1 MWILALA
8 ALPLTASLRAAD
20 LPATV
25 DFGRDI
31 KPILSNTCFKCHGP
45 DAAQRKGGT
54 KDHRLR
60 LDTEEGAY
68 ANYDGVVPIVPGKTD
83 QGELLARIT
92 SKDPDDLMPPAKS
105 GKTLT
110 EAQIALI
117 KRWIAQGAKYSKQW
131 SYVKP
136 VRPSVADVKDQ
147 SWPRNPIDN
156 FILSRLEAE
165 GLGPQPEADRYTLIR
180 RLALDLTG
188 LPPTVEEVGRF
199 VADSSPDAYERLV
212 DDLLARPSYGEHW
225 ARMWLDLARYADSSG
240 YASDTPRTI
249 WAFRDYV
256 INSFNSNKPFDQFTI
271 EQIAGDLLA
280 NPTREQLIATA
291 FHRNTMTNTEGG
303 TTREE
308 FRNAAII
315 DRVNTTMAVWMG
327 TSMACAQCHD
337 HKYDPLPQKD
347 YFRLFAIL
355 NNTEDSDRSDEEPTL
370 KFFTAE
376 QEERKST
383 LREQIDSLK
392 RTVDTPTPELIAGQ
406 KKWEEAFPL
415 DLKWQALQAASAQS
429 KLGMTLSVRDDGW
442 VVAEKPGKADTYTV
456 ELPIDQKQLTAVRI
470 EAMPPAEGETAAG
483 GAFVIS
489 RVRAEIVPAEGIRPV
504 GRYVRVELPGK
515 QVYLALSE
523 VQVFSGAEN
532 VALHGKASQ
541 ISTGYGGDASRAIDG
556 NTDGDFYKSL
566 STSHTDRADD
576 PWWEVDLGASMAVD
590 SVVVWNRT
598 DGVGDRLKNAR
609 VLLLDD
615 RRKPVW
621 STQLA
626 EAPTPSASLPTG
638 GARAVEF
645 AAAVADG
652 GQNAVQIDALVRA
665 AGGKRPADAGWSV
678 PPRDKQP
685 HTLTLLPRQPADVP
699 EGSKLRLT
707 IEQAS
712 RGDAG
717 GLAHF
722 RVSATHDQRV
732 DQWVATPADVVAA
745 LAAAPDSRTNEQRD
759 AISHYY
765 LQNIAPELK
774 ATREKL
780 ASLTAQLDAIKPA
793 SVPIMRELAGNSRRH
808 SFIEFRG
815 NYLSL
820 GDEVQPGMPEAFG
833 PLRQAPDG
841 PPPAGATPDRLALA
855 RWLVSP
861 DNPLTA
867 RVIANRYWE
876 QIFGIGIVR
885 TSEEFGSQ
893 GEPPSHPELLDWLA
907 TELMA
912 QKWDMKRFVK
922 LLVTS
927 AAYRQSSKVTPD
939 LLERDPDNRLL
950 SRGPR
955 FRMSAEMV
963 RDQALAVSGLLS
975 QKMFGPSVRP
985 ARPAAGLSAAFGGGL
1000 DWTTS
1005 SGEDRYRRAL
1015 YTEQRRT
1022 SPYPSMATFDLPSRE
1037 ICTLRR
1043 ARTNTPLQALVTLN
1057 DPVYVEAAQAL
1068 ARRMIAA
1075 GPDPRERI
1083 QLGFRACVAR
1093 PPEDAE
1099 VDRLLALY
1107 DQAKESLGRD
1117 PKNAA
1122 DLATVPLGPLP
1133 QGMDAVDAAAWT
1145 AVANVLL
1152 NLDETLM
1159 KR

>member
-1 MWILALA
+1 MSGIRCTRLTWVLLLA
-8 ALPLTASLRAAD
+8 ALSLTATLRAAD
-20 LPATV
+20 LPAAV

-60 LDTEEGAY
+60 LDTEEGAFASY
-68 ANYDGVVPIVPGKTD
+68 EGVVPIVPGKTD
-83 QGELLARIT
+83 QGEVLARIT

-110 EAQIALI
+110 ETQIALI
-117 KRWIAQGAKYSKQW
+117 KKWIAQGAKYSKQW

-136 VRPSVADVKDQ
+136 VRPAVPNVNDKA
-147 SWPRNPIDN
+147 WPRNPIDA

-165 GLGPQPEADRYTLIR
+165 GIAPQPEADRYTLIR
-180 RLALDLTG
+180 RLSLDVTG

-199 VADSSPDAYERLV
+199 AADDRPDAYDRLV
-212 DDLLARPSYGEHW
+212 DELLARPAYGEHW

-249 WAFRDYV
+249 WAYRDYV
-256 INSFNSNKPFDQFTI
+256 INSFNANKPFDQFTI
-271 EQIAGDLLA
+271 EQIAGDLLP
-280 NPTREQLIATA
+280 NPTREETIATA

-355 NNTEDSDRSDEEPTL
+355 NNTEDADRSDEEPTL
-370 KFFTAE
+370 KFFTPE
-376 QEERKST
+376 QEQRKSS
-383 LREQIDSLK
+383 LREQIETLK
-392 RTVDTPTPELIAGQ
+392 QTVNSATPELAAGQ
-406 KKWEEAFPL
+406 RKWEEAFPL
-415 DLKWQALQAASAQS
+415 DLQWQPLKAASAQA
-429 KLGMTLSVRDDGW
+429 KLGTTLSVRDDGS
-442 VVAEKPGKADTYTV
+442 VAAEKPGNADTYSV
-456 ELPIDQKQLTAVRI
+456 DLPIDEKQLTAVRI
-470 EAMPPAEGETAAG
+470 EALPPEDAAASG
-483 GAFVIS
+483 GFLVS
-489 RVRAEIVPAEGIRPV
+489 RVAAEVVPAEGTRPV
-504 GRYVRVELPGK
+504 GRYVRVELPGR

-523 VQVFSGAEN
+523 VQVFNGADN
-532 VALHGKASQ
+532 LALRGKASQ
-541 ISTGYGGDASRAIDG
+541 VSTGYGGDASRAIDG
-556 NTDGDFYKSL
+556 NTDGDFYKAM
-566 STSHTDRADD
+566 STSHTSAADD
-576 PWWEVDLGASMAVD
+576 PWWEVDLGASTPVD
-590 SVVVWNRT
+590 RVVVWNRT

-609 VLLLDD
+609 VLLLDE
-615 RRKPVW
+615 RRQVMW

-626 EAPTPSASLPTG
+626 EAPSPSVILPTG
-638 GARAVEF
+638 GARPVEF
-645 AAAVADG
+645 AAALADS
-652 GQNAVQIDALVRA
+652 GQSPAQLETVIHA
-665 AGGKRPADAGWSV
+665 AGGKRAADAGWSV
-678 PPRDKQP
+678 LHLDKQP
-685 HTLTLLPRQPADVP
+685 HALTLLARKPADVP
-699 EGSKLRLT
+699 RGSVLRLT
-707 IEQAS
+707 IEQTS

-722 RVSATHDQRV
+722 RVSATEDSRV
-732 DQWVATPADVVAA
+732 EQLVKTPPDVVAA
-745 LAAAPDSRTNEQRD
+745 LAVATESRTNDQRD
-759 AISHYY
+759 AISHHYV
-765 LQNIAPELK
+765 QNVAPELK
-774 ATREKL
+774 TTREKL
-780 ASLTAQLDAIKPA
+780 ASLTAQLEAVKPA
-793 SVPIMRELAGNSRRH
+793 SVPVMRELTGNSRRH
-808 SFIEFRG
+808 TFIEFRG

-820 GDEVQPGMPEAFG
+820 GDEVQPGVPDAFG
-833 PLRQAPDG
+833 F
-841 PPPAGATPDRLALA
+841 PPSGETPDRLALA

-907 TELMA
+907 TELVA
-912 QKWDMKRFVK
+912 GKWDLKRFVK

-927 AAYRQSSKVTPD
+927 AAYRQSSKVTPE

-950 SRGPR
+950 AHGPR

-975 QKMFGPSVRP
+975 PKMFGPSVRP
-985 ARPAAGLSAAFGGGL
+985 PRPAAGLSAAFGGGL
-1000 DWTTS
+1000 DWATS
-1005 SGEDRYRRAL
+1005 DGQDKYRRAL
-1015 YTEQRRT
+1015 YTEARRT

-1075 GPDPRERI
+1075 GPDARERI
-1083 QLGFRACVAR
+1083 RFGFRACVSR
-1093 PPEDAE
+1093 PPRDAE

-1107 DQAKESLGRD
+1107 DQAKESLGSD
-1117 PKNAA
+1117 PKKAG

-1133 QGMDAVDAAAWT
+1133 QGVETVDAAAWT